1 MELVTKT
8 LYFIN
13 SNTRKLLLQQCS
25 EIICEFAN
33 MFSMNSFLDVFF
45 KKNQEAQ
52 IRLDIKECSPWP
64 ILGCSVGMFME
75 ASFST

>member
-1 MELVTKT
+1 M
-8 LYFIN
+8 
-13 SNTRKLLLQQCS
+13 LQQCT

-33 MFSMNSFLDVFF
+33 MLSMNSFLDVFF
-45 KKNQEAQ
+45 KKKNQEAQ

-64 ILGCSVGMFME
+64 ILGCSVDMFME